1 MSRTLQQIL
10 NAGGS
15 DPAMFS
21 AAAQI
26 VGLGDMLAPQ
36 HRYYPT
42 IAPGATFKLSD
53 IDSDAPGVR
62 VGGTALTT
70 ISGGD
75 SLGIAVGAP
84 SFVVPNGTTGLT
96 LGSGNG
102 ALRIVAKDGY
112 TIRYMQFS
120 GAGVATSGPTYFRA
134 SQALKVVSSGSGK
147 VIEIWT
153 QLATDASGVS
163 TSIPTAIKTAILA
176 DANAMRGIAL
186 IDFGAGNGGNPAFD
200 GLPIGSPFSPVPQ
213 VTIAAGMTSPQSAS
227 LGTFLV
233 SHDGNILAFYDA
245 PTELQLE
252 YAACPRT
259 PLEEAYP
266 GSL

>member
-36 HRYYPT
+36 RRYYPV

-53 IDSDAPGVR
+53 IDESAPGVR
-62 VGGTALTT
+62 VGGTGL
-70 ISGGD
+70 ISSVGGD
-75 SLGIAVGAP
+75 SLCVAVGAP
-84 SFVVPNGTTGLT
+84 TFAVPNGTAGLT
-96 LGSGNG
+96 LGTGNN

-153 QLATDASGVS
+153 QLGTSAAGVANS
-163 TSIPTAIKTAILA
+163 TPIAVKAALLA
-176 DANAMRGIAL
+176 DANAMRGIVTV
-186 IDFGAGNGGNPAFD
+186 DFGAGNGSGVAFD
-200 GLPIGSPFSPVPQ
+200 GVPIGFTFSPTPQ
-213 VTIAAGMTSPQSAS
+213 ITIDAGMSTPQGSA

-233 SHDGNILAFYDA
+233 SQDGNLLSFYDA
-245 PTELQLE
+245 PTLLLLN
-252 YAACPRT
+252 YMACPRT

>member
-26 VGLGDMLAPQ
+26 VGLGDMLTPQ
-36 HRYYPT
+36 HRYYPV

-53 IDSDAPGVR
+53 IDSAAPGVR
-62 VGGTALTT
+62 VGGTAYTD
-70 ISGGD
+70 I
-75 SLGIAVGAP
+75 LGIGSVGAAIGAP
-84 SFVVPNGTTGLT
+84 TLDVPNGTTGLT

-102 ALRIVAKDGY
+102 AIRIVAKDGY

-120 GAGVATSGPTYFRA
+120 GAGIATSGPTYFRA
-134 SQALKVVSSGSGK
+134 SQSLKVLSSGSGK
-147 VIEIWT
+147 VIEVWT
-153 QLATDASGVS
+153 QLATSAAGVANSLASAVK
-163 TSIPTAIKTAILA
+163 AAILA

-186 IDFGAGNGGNPAFD
+186 VDFGAGNGSGVASD
-200 GLPIGSPFSPVPQ
+200 AISIDSPFSPRPQ
-213 VTIAAGMTSPQSAS
+213 LTIAAGMTSPQSAV
-227 LGTFLV
+227 LGAFLV
-233 SHDGNILAFYDA
+233 SNDGNLLSFYDA
-245 PTELQLE
+245 PTGLQLQ
-252 YAACPRT
+252 YTACPRV
-259 PLEEAYP
+259 PLEEPYP

>member
-36 HRYYPT
+36 RRYYPV

-53 IDSDAPGVR
+53 IDESAPGVR
-62 VGGTALTT
+62 VGGTAYTD
-70 ISGGD
+70 I
-75 SLGIAVGAP
+75 LGIGSVGTAIGAP
-84 SFVVPNGTTGLT
+84 TLDVPNGTTGLT

-102 ALRIVAKDGY
+102 AIRIIAKDGF

-120 GAGVATSGPTYFRA
+120 GAGVATSGPTYYRA
-134 SQALKVVSSGSGK
+134 SQTLKVLSSGSGK

-153 QLATDASGVS
+153 QLGTDASGVANS
-163 TSIPTAIKTAILA
+163 TALAVKNAILA
-176 DANAMRGIAL
+176 DANAMRGIATVDNYL
-186 IDFGAGNGGNPAFD
+186 GNGLSTAD
-200 GLPIGSPFSPVPQ
+200 DPIPIDSPFSPRPQ
-213 VTIAAGMTSPQSAS
+213 VTIAAGMASPQSAV
-227 LGTFLV
+227 LGAFLV
-233 SHDGNILAFYDA
+233 SNDGNLLAFYDA
-245 PTELQLE
+245 PTGLQLQ
-252 YAACPRT
+252 YTACPRV